1 MAITHLCEQ
10 NLPEMNSNTIA
21 KSKVEGVIN
30 LSIKESCALTCALS
44 NAQINNAFQHYC
56 LRVVVRGNAIYKS
69 NNKTFQVFENQYLLT
84 NANQEGF
91 GIVDS
96 SREVIQFC
104 IHLTRDIISEV
115 YANLT
120 SETDS
125 SLDINKVLE
134 LNLFE
139 NVFSLNSQTSLAKY
153 LRPFVDTINNGEQV
167 HFNEESIFYLSEK
180 IICQELGIRNALT
193 GLNKVKQSTRNEI
206 MRRLLLGKEYMDAY
220 FIDDPKIADVAKNAQ
235 MQEHFFF
242 RTFKQAF
249 QITPY
254 QYMLNRKIEFATELI
269 KRKELNIGQIAEST
283 GFQDIHTFSKAY
295 KRKVGIS
302 PSMVIK

>member
-1 MAITHLCEQ
+1 
-10 NLPEMNSNTIA
+10 MNSSSII
-21 KSKVEGVIN
+21 KSNGEGVIN

-56 LRVVVRGNAIYKS
+56 LRVVIQGNAIYKS
-69 NNKTFQVFENQYLLT
+69 NKKTFQVIENQYLLT

-96 SREVIQFC
+96 SHEVVQFC
-104 IHLTRDIISEV
+104 VHLTRDIISDV

-125 SLDINKVLE
+125 GLDFNKVME
-134 LNLFE
+134 LHLFE

-153 LRPFVDTINNGEQV
+153 LRPFINTINNGEQIN
-167 HFNEESIFYLSEK
+167 FNEECLLNLAEK

-206 MRRLLLGKEYMDAY
+206 MKRLLLGKEYMDAY

-242 RTFKQAF
+242 KTFKQAF
-249 QITPY
+249 RITPY
-254 QYMLNRKIEFATELI
+254 QYMLNRKIEVATELI
-269 KRKELNIGQIAEST
+269 RQKKLNISQIALST
-283 GFQDIHTFSKAY
+283 GFPDVYTFSKAY
-295 KRKVGIS
+295 KRKVGVP
-302 PSMVIK
+302 PSMVVR